1 MNQVRGQL
9 AILVTTKDRPIELSN
24 LLGSISRSTVAPDK
38 IVIVYT
44 GENITSITSLFRKNL
59 NIEVIYSPIA
69 SQTLQKSLG
78 IKSLSGKYEWVMLLD
93 DDLVIKPNSLS
104 ILLNEYLLN
113 PKYRDFAGFGCGIS
127 NQLNRSLNAWKIS
140 VLKLFKL
147 YSNTPGSITKSGHAQ
162 PYLNNKTQIEV
173 QWLNG
178 ASVWSSEALDNYHTD
193 LAPIPYSAY
202 EDVDFSYKVSKKKR
216 LMFAPKVEVEN
227 QKIEGDA
234 PLSIR
239 QYVYGGYRRFNFVCA
254 HDELSKS
261 WLLAAQVIRSFDFIL
276 RSNSQTKIAN
286 RTTVAIRLWF
296 DLLYLTIWNRER
308 ALGINR
314 KILNDSY

>member
-1 MNQVRGQL
+1 M
-9 AILVTTKDRPIELSN
+9 SN

-44 GENITSITSLFRKNL
+44 GENITSITNQFQKNL
-59 NIEVIYSPIA
+59 NIEVIYSLIA

-78 IKSLSGKYEWVMLLD
+78 IKSLSSKYEWVMFLD

-113 PKYRDFAGFGCGIS
+113 PEYRDFAGFGCGIS
-127 NQLNRSLNAWKIS
+127 NRLKRSLNTWKIC
-140 VLKLFKL
+140 VLKFFKL

-162 PYLNNKTQIEV
+162 PYLDNETQIEV

-178 ASVWSSEALDNYHTD
+178 ASVWSSQALDNYHTD
-193 LAPIPYSAY
+193 LTPIPYSAY
-202 EDVDFSYKVSKKKR
+202 EDVDFSYKVSKQSK

-254 HDELSKS
+254 HNELSKS
-261 WLLAAQVIRSFDFIL
+261 WLIAAQVIRSFDFIL
-276 RSNSQTKIAN
+276 RSNSQTKIVK
-286 RTTVAIRLWF
+286 RITVAIRLWF
-296 DLLYLTIWNRER
+296 HLLHLTIWDKDRDLR
-308 ALGINR
+308 INR
-314 KILNDSY
+314 KILNNFY